1 MPDNICPKILFIQRK
16 GHDISCLYGY
26 SFNVFSISSIS
37 ASRSASSVTGPLI
50 RMTTNL
56 FSGQWRLCVRRY
68 SRTIR
73 LSRLRRTA
81 PPALR
86 VTVIPNWVLGSGL
99 LPAVFVAGLPAIL
112 VAGLPISFGSPM
124 IISHQRPLRRC
135 ESFPSMTPRNAERP
149 RRRNCRPKVLSF
161 FPVPTIFKVPDTA
174 CRVPTE
180 SQIAWSRYKVT
191 ATRRSLTRPIP
202 RSRNVELFPVLYSAF
217 RNPQSAFSHR
227 SSETVSLWRPLAR
240 RRFKISRPALV
251 AIRFLNPWS
260 FLRFRFDG

>member
-1 MPDNICPKILFIQRK
+1 
-16 GHDISCLYGY
+16 
-26 SFNVFSISSIS
+26 
-37 ASRSASSVTGPLI
+37 
-50 RMTTNL
+50 MTTNL

-135 ESFPSMTPRNAERP
+135 ESFPSMTPRNGERP
-149 RRRNCRPKVLSF
+149 RRRNCRPKVLSS
-161 FPVPTIFKVPDTA
+161 A
-174 CRVPTE
+174 CDFATTQSNCGFR
-180 SQIAWSRYKVT
+180 IADCGMSKDN
-191 ATRRSLTRPIP
+191 S
-202 RSRNVELFPVLYSAF
+202 VLS
-217 RNPQSAFSHR
+217 PQHSVLPH

-251 AIRFLNPWS
+251 AMRFLNPWS